1 MEKKTQKRKDRRVE
15 MSVEGLKD
23 DFAWH
28 LRYSLAKGDTRATER
43 DEYTAFAMAVRDR
56 LVERW
61 ISTQE
66 EYARQ
71 NTKRVYYMSLEF
83 LIGRLLGNNVINL
96 KADQLCRE
104 ALKEYGIDWNSLRDY
119 ESDAGLGNGGLG
131 RLAAC
136 YIDSM
141 STLNLAGMGYGLRYD
156 YGIFRQ
162 KIVNGCQV
170 EEPDHWLKN
179 GYPWE
184 MARPEYAQHV
194 HFGGHVECRT
204 DGGKQQWY
212 WVPAETV
219 EGVPYDLPIV
229 GYDKAVNSLRLW
241 SAKAVDDFDLA
252 NFDKGS
258 YVEAVEQKVLA
269 ENLTKVLY
277 PNDNTM
283 QGKELRLRQQYF
295 FVACSLRDILRRFRQ
310 TNDNWEALPDK
321 VFIQLNDTHPTLVVP
336 ELMRILIDL
345 EGLDWDKAWDLTRRS
360 TGYTNHTILQEALE
374 KWPVPMM
381 ERLLP
386 RHLQIIYEINGRFLQ
401 EISSLYPGD
410 IKKLQRM
417 SLIDENGERYVR
429 MANLCVVG
437 TSSVNGV
444 AELHTEILKKT
455 LFKDFYEL
463 WPEKFHN
470 VTNGITPRRWL
481 LKANPSLSQLI
492 SESIG
497 DSWITHLDDLKKLEK
512 FADDSNFLSAMAKIK
527 RSNKGQLANWTKKN
541 LGIELNPDAIFD
553 VQVKRLH
560 EYKRQLMLALYI
572 VMFYNRLLGDKSYDP
587 VPRQFIFAAKAAPG
601 YYMAKLIIRFE
612 DEGQAICRVSPRLS
626 RFACREDHAG
636 LRGFRA
642 DISRGHG
649 GVWNGQHEVHDER
662 CADSGHLRRRERR
675 DPPRGGRREHVP
687 LRPQD
692 RGRGEAPPDLR
703 LEGLVREGPRDQAG
717 ARHDQGERLLAS
729 RAGALRADSPL
740 APRLQRLL
748 HASRRPSL
756 LQRGAGPCR
765 RRVPRREKVEPH
777 VARQRRAFGLLLVR
791 PLRDGVRSRHLARE
805 PRQALRE
812 LRSSLR
818 PSPRWISGAAI
829 VFSAATTHAGM
840 SAFRRNS

>member
-1 MEKKTQKRKDRRVE
+1 MEKKAQKRKDRRVE

-204 DGGKQQWY
+204 DGGRQQWY

-310 TNDNWEALPDK
+310 TNDSWDALPDK

-336 ELMRILIDL
+336 ELMRILIDI

-444 AELHTEILKKT
+444 AELHTEILKST

-492 SESIG
+492 TESIG
-497 DSWITHLDDLKKLEK
+497 DSWITRLDDLKKLEK
-512 FADDSNFLSAMAKIK
+512 FANDSNFLSAMAKIK

-560 EYKRQLMLALYI
+560 EYKRQLMLAIYI
-572 VMFYNRLLGDKSYDP
+572 VMFYNRLLNDPKYDP

-601 YYMAKLIIRFE
+601 YYMAKLIIRFIHGIAGVVNSNPKTRGKLSVAFLP
-612 DEGQAICRVSPRLS
+612 DYRVSLAEKIMPASEVSEQISLAGMEAS
-626 RFACREDHAG
+626 GTGNMKFMMNGALTLGTYDGANVEIHREVGDENMFLFG
-636 LRGFRA
+636 LRTEDVA
-642 DISRGHG
+642 K
-649 GVWNGQHEVHDER
+649 
-662 CADSGHLRRRERR
+662 
-675 DPPRGGRREHVP
+675 
-687 LRPQD
+687 LRPTYVSKDWYAKDPEIKAALDMIKANVFSLLEPGLFEPILRSLLDYNDYYMLLADLRSYSEAQD
-692 RGRGEAPPDLR
+692 RVDAAYRDAKKWNR
-703 LEGLVREGPRDQAG
+703 MSLVN
-717 ARHDQGERLLAS
+717 
-729 RAGALRADSPL
+729 
-740 APRLQRLL
+740 
-748 HASRRPSL
+748 
-756 LQRGAGPCR
+756 
-765 RRVPRREKVEPH
+765 
-777 VARQRRAFGLLLVR
+777 VARSGFFSSDRSVMEYA
-791 PLRDGVRSRHLARE
+791 RDIWHV
-805 PRQALRE
+805 
-812 LRSSLR
+812 
-818 PSPRWISGAAI
+818 SP
-829 VFSAATTHAGM
+829 VKL
-840 SAFRRNS
+840 

>member
-1 MEKKTQKRKDRRVE
+1 MQRKTKDRRVE
-15 MSVEGLKD
+15 MSVEGLKE

-28 LRYSLAKGDTRATER
+28 LRYSLAKGESRATQR
-43 DEYTAFAMAVRDR
+43 DEYTAFANAVRDR

-61 ISTQE
+61 INTQE
-66 EYARQ
+66 EYSRQ

-104 ALKEYGIDWNSLRDY
+104 ALKDYGINWNDLRDY

-141 STLNLAGMGYGLRYD
+141 STLDLAGMGYGLRYD

-162 KIVNGCQV
+162 RIVNGSQV

-184 MARPEYAQHV
+184 MARPEYSQHV

-204 DGGKQQWY
+204 ERGRQQWY
-212 WVPAETV
+212 WIPAETV
-219 EGVPYDLPIV
+219 QGIPYDLPIV

-252 NFDKGS
+252 DFDKGS

-277 PNDNTM
+277 PNDNTS

-310 TNDNWEALPDK
+310 TNDSWDALPDK

-336 ELMRILIDL
+336 ELMRILIDQ

-417 SLIDENGERYVR
+417 SLIEESGERYVR
-429 MANLCVVG
+429 MANLCLVG

-492 SESIG
+492 TESIG
-497 DSWITHLDDLKKLEK
+497 DSWIMHLDDLKKLEK
-512 FADDSNFLSAMAKIK
+512 FSKDAAFLDAMKKIK
-527 RSNKGQLANWTKKN
+527 RSNKGQLATWTKKN

-572 VMFYNRLLGDKSYDP
+572 VMFYNRLVNDPKYDP

-601 YYMAKLIIRFE
+601 YYMAKLIIRFIHGIAGVVNSNPKTR
-612 DEGQAICRVSPRLS
+612 DRLSVAFLPDYRVSLAEKIMPAAEVSEQISLAGMEAS
-626 RFACREDHAG
+626 GTGNMKFMMNGALTLGTYDGANVEIHREVGDDNMFLFG
-636 LRGFRA
+636 LRTEDVA
-642 DISRGHG
+642 K
-649 GVWNGQHEVHDER
+649 
-662 CADSGHLRRRERR
+662 
-675 DPPRGGRREHVP
+675 
-687 LRPQD
+687 LRPTYVSKEYYNKDPEIKAALDMVKANVFSLLEPGLFDPILRSLLEYNDYYMLLADLRAYSDAQD
-692 RGRGEAPPDLR
+692 RIDKTY
-703 LEGLVREGPRDQAG
+703 RDQKKWN
-717 ARHDQGERLLAS
+717 RM
-729 RAGALRADSPL
+729 
-740 APRLQRLL
+740 
-748 HASRRPSL
+748 SL
-756 LQRGAGPCR
+756 
-765 RRVPRREKVEPH
+765 VN
-777 VARQRRAFGLLLVR
+777 VARSGFFSSDRAVMEYA
-791 PLRDGVRSRHLARE
+791 RDIWHVQPVKL
-805 PRQALRE
+805 
-812 LRSSLR
+812 
-818 PSPRWISGAAI
+818 
-829 VFSAATTHAGM
+829 
-840 SAFRRNS
+840 